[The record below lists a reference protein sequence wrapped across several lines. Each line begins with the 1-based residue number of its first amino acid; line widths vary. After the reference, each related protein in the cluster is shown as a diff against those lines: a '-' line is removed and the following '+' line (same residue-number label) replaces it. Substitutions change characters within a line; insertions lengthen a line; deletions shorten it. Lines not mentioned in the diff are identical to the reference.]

1 MIQSGFGKVASKT
14 HAHQAQSHST
24 QSAHGHG
31 FMPMQAPPPA
41 FTAPFHAPVPAGK
54 KKRGPSQ
61 RLSW

>member
-1 MIQSGFGKVASKT
+1 MSPSGFGKVASKI

-24 QSAHGHG
+24 QSGHG

-41 FTAPFHAPVPAGK
+41 FTAPFHARVPAGK

-61 RLSW
+61 ILS

>member
-41 FTAPFHAPVPAGK
+41 FTAPVPAGK

-61 RLSW
+61 ILS

>member
-1 MIQSGFGKVASKT
+1 MSPSGFGKVASKI

-41 FTAPFHAPVPAGK
+41 FTAPFHARVPAGK

-61 RLSW
+61 ILS